1 VIAGVAS
8 PPYERANRLSFVN
21 VIMAKQAH
29 LTLLSVRVQRAYP
42 LPGMRFM
49 KAPVDGFRDLYKGSA
64 L

>member
-1 VIAGVAS
+1 
-8 PPYERANRLSFVN
+8 
-21 VIMAKQAH
+21 MAKQAH